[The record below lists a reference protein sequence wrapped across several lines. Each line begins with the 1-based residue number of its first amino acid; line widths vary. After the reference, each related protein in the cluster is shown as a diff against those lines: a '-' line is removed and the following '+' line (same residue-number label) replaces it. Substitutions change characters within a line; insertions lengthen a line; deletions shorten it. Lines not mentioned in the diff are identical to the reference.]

1 MVRIA
6 TIPLQRTLFDAIG
19 QSQLRLA
26 EAQQQMA
33 SGKKATTLSA
43 LGSEAVRTLSARSL
57 LARQQSE
64 AVVAN
69 RLKSTLALVD
79 SHLTAADDSLGSLKT
94 QLLKGIGEGR
104 TDGLQGII
112 DEAFQTFRVAMNAD
126 EGGAPLF
133 GGAQVDLPFK
143 PATLADTIGMATSAA
158 FTNDQVKSTAR
169 VADGLDVRVGIVA
182 SDIGSDVFEAFRTLA
197 EAGTIGTVPTAAQSA
212 ALQTAAAKL
221 DSGIK
226 QLRAQSS
233 ENGRRQAQVDTLADR
248 ASERSTILQ
257 DLISKNED
265 ADMAEV
271 ASELTLRQ
279 TALQAS
285 YSVFAKLSGLS
296 LVNYL
301 R

>member
-57 LARQQSE
+57 MARQQSE
-64 AVVAN
+64 EVVAN
-69 RLKSTLALVD
+69 RLKSSLALVD
-79 SHLTAADDSLGSLKT
+79 SHLTSADTSLGDLRT

-104 TDGLQGII
+104 TDGLQGMIE
-112 DEAFQTFRVAMNAD
+112 EAFQTFRTAMNAD
-126 EGGAPLF
+126 DAGTPLF
-133 GGAQVDLPFK
+133 AGAQASAPFT
-143 PATLADTIGMATSAA
+143 PSNLADTVGMTASQA
-158 FTNDQVKSTAR
+158 FTNDQVKASAR
-169 VADGLDVRVGIVA
+169 VADGLDVTVGIVA
-182 SDIGSDVFEAFRTLA
+182 SDVGSNIFEAFKTLA
-197 EAGTIGTVPTAAQSA
+197 TSGTIGTTPTTAQAA
-212 ALQTAAAKL
+212 ALRTAVDQL
-221 DSGIK
+221 DTGLK
-226 QLRAQSS
+226 QLRAQSA
-233 ENGRRQAQVDTLADR
+233 ENGRRQAQVETLSDR
-248 ASERSTILQ
+248 ASERSNILQ
-257 DLISKNED
+257 DLISQNED
-265 ADMAEV
+265 ADMAQV

-285 YSVFAKLSGLS
+285 YAVFAKLSGLS

>member
-6 TIPLQRTLFDAIG
+6 TIPLQRTLFAAIG

-43 LGSEAVRTLSARSL
+43 LRSEAVRTLSARSL
-57 LARQQSE
+57 LAQQQSE
-64 AVVAN
+64 GVVAT
-69 RLKSTLALVD
+69 RLQSTLALVD
-79 SHLTAADDSLGSLKT
+79 THLTNTDNALTGLRT

-104 TDGLQGII
+104 TDGLQGMIE
-112 DEAFQTFRVAMNAD
+112 EAFQTFRSAMNAD

-133 GGAQVDLPFK
+133 GGAQLSPPFT
-143 PATLADTIGMATSAA
+143 PARLADTVGLPTSAA
-158 FTNDQVKSTAR
+158 FTNDAVKANAR
-169 VADGLDVRVGIVA
+169 VADGLDVPVGIVA
-182 SDIGSDVFEAFRTLA
+182 SDIGSEIFEAFRTLA
-197 EAGTIGTVPTAAQSA
+197 EAGNIGTVPTAAQAS
-212 ALQTAAAKL
+212 ALQVAADKL
-221 DSGIK
+221 DGGIK
-226 QLRAQSS
+226 QLRAQST
-233 ENGRRQAQVDTLADR
+233 ENGRRQAQVETLADR
-248 ASERSTILQ
+248 ASERATILQ

-265 ADMAEV
+265 ADMGEV